1 MRFAFLYLF
10 NYLLFKWNL
19 RPDCDKVFG
28 QKANLMRHY
37 SVHGA
42 DKQYK
47 CHYPNCVREFA
58 DSSSFNRHLIVHS
71 GAKPYE
77 CDWPSCGYR
86 CNDHSALKVRSLLI
100 NTINDC
106 YYWNYRFIN
115 ADTQESDLIF
125 VNGRVVVCLSFRA
138 LQWYVIDG
146 RIRERS
152 RSNAIGPD
160 VSSVLPPN
168 RIFVNTGL

>member
-1 MRFAFLYLF
+1 
-10 NYLLFKWNL
+10 
-19 RPDCDKVFG
+19 VFG

-42 DKQYK
+42 DKKYK

-100 NTINDC
+100 NTINDSH
-106 YYWNYRFIN
+106 YWNYRFIN
-115 ADTQESDLIF
+115 ADTQESDPILAS
-125 VNGRVVVCLSFRA
+125 GRVVVCLSFRA
-138 LQWYVIDG
+138 LRWYVIGG

-160 VSSVLPPN
+160 VSLVRPPN